1 MRKILLLTTLFFSVL
16 MMAGPVDQEAA
27 KQKALDFA
35 AAKMGV
41 RTQRTMKATDCGVYK
56 ASNRVS
62 AARDYLHVFN
72 IDGGGYIIVSGDD
85 RTEEILGYSTTGTF
99 DANNIPENMR
109 AFLQEYADGIQALDD
124 DQVTSATPNKV
135 KHGYQSMRAPSRAAR
150 TSVSPLMATLWD
162 QGSPYDQYCP
172 EYKENKAATGCVAT
186 AMAQVMGYHR
196 WPNATTTKI
205 PAFTTETRELF
216 LSAIPAGTAIDWS
229 NIKNYYGWYNKDGN
243 WKEETYNTTQASA
256 VAKLMQLCGYSV
268 QMDYYCDD
276 LGQSGAVASNCIA
289 ALVKY
294 FDYEESTC
302 KWIKREN
309 YSYTDWQDMIYAE
322 LKGKRPVLYSGQ
334 SEGGGHAFVCDGY
347 DSDDFF
353 HINWGWAGMSNG
365 FFRLRLLN
373 PDDQGVGGSSTTE
386 GFGMGQGA
394 GIGIKPNDGTGTYVE
409 KMSVYDIT
417 YSETTYNR
425 ISSTDNFALS
435 GVTYYIINN
444 TGKNQNFDIAV
455 RILDKNGNKVEDLG
469 PIMSNRTLSNGYY
482 TWSSNIPSFGAG
494 YANGNYKMVFIG
506 RKTGDTEWYLCENAE
521 IKSLDFTISGNTLTV
536 AAPILECSHTEEGE
550 LAAYSDITIKLN
562 VKNTGTKGFRSDL
575 YYNINNSEDWR
586 AAGFVDA
593 EPGETD
599 VVEIKF
605 TPTSSG
611 NYTFTFGGIDYS
623 FVLAIGTGDLTI
635 PDLSGTYNYATP
647 AISYDSSQNIYY
659 VDGTSTT
666 VNFTVTNNGNGV
678 YNDNIV
684 FNFWYYSIS
693 DSKWKYY
700 KEDVQAISLA
710 AGGSQNLN
718 VTIDKVDNSDYALYA
733 VEMNWIK
740 DEKETYIATTPDFEF
755 RGASAGYKLEA
766 VEYNCTPE
774 MKYNSDASLWYIN
787 GTEAEFYID
796 IKNTG
801 TETFTGQLMVEQAYH
816 NAGGGSNWYYKDYP
830 TYPEYRDFTLAPGET
845 KREKTTITKIDQAN
859 VDLYF
864 VRIKY
869 KASNESDY
877 TLLEYS
883 PNFAFMEANEP
894 KLMFKNLECS
904 PTMYYDSEKGVSY
917 VEGDKM
923 TSTFNISN
931 IGTGAFDGKIK
942 FKYFAHSTSENKW
955 MEIITAT
962 THDFNLAAGATG
974 SVTSEPIENTSG
986 YDFYTINCYYV
997 AGTTDVF
1004 IRRTSDFE
1012 FRAATIQPGDA
1023 NGDGQVNV
1031 TDIVAIVNYIMDNPP
1046 AGFNFTAADVN
1057 NDGSVNVTD
1066 IVQIVNIIMSSG
1078 SRMDSE
1084 EVYKILKANG
1094 FIFKGE

>member
-1 MRKILLLTTLFFSVL
+1 
-16 MMAGPVDQEAA
+16 MMAGPVDQETA
-27 KQKALDFA
+27 KRKALDFA
-35 AAKMGV
+35 AAKMGSKV
-41 RTQRTMKATDCGVYK
+41 QRALKATDCGVHK
-56 ASNRVS
+56 ASKRAS
-62 AARDYLHVFN
+62 ATRDYLHVFN

-85 RTEEILGYSTTGTF
+85 RTEEILGYSITGTF
-99 DANNIPENMR
+99 DANNIPDNMR

-172 EYKENKAATGCVAT
+172 EYQGNKAATGCVAT
-186 AMAQVMGYHR
+186 ALAQVMGYHR

-205 PAFTTETRELF
+205 PAFTTETRGLS

-373 PDDQGVGGSSTTE
+373 PDDQGIGGSSTTE
-386 GFGMGQGA
+386 GYGMGQGV

-417 YSETTYNR
+417 YSEITYNR
-425 ISSTDNFALS
+425 ISSTDNFTLS

-521 IKSLDFTISGNTLTV
+521 IKSIDFTISGNTLSI
-536 AAPILECSHTEEGE
+536 AAPVLECSHTEEGE

-575 YYNINNSEDWR
+575 YYNINNSGVWR

-611 NYTFTFGGIDYS
+611 NYTFTFDGIDYS
-623 FVLAIGTGDLTI
+623 FVLAIGTGGLTI

-666 VNFTVTNNGNGV
+666 ANFTVTNNGNGV

-684 FNFWYYSIS
+684 FYFFYYSIS
-693 DSKWKYY
+693 KSDWIYY
-700 KEDVQAISLA
+700 KEDVQTISLE
-710 AGGSQNLN
+710 AGGSKNLN
-718 VTIDKVDNSDYALYA
+718 VAIDKVDNSDYGKYC
-733 VEMNWIK
+733 VQMYYIK
-740 DEKETYIATTPDFEF
+740 ENKETYLATTPDFEF
-755 RGASAGYKLEA
+755 RTITAGYKLEA
-766 VEYNCTPE
+766 VNYNCTPE
-774 MKYNSDASLWYIN
+774 MQYNSDAYLWYIN

-801 TETFTGQLMVEQAYH
+801 TETFSGQLMVEQAYH
-816 NAGGGSNWYYKDYP
+816 IVGDGTSWYYKDYP
-830 TYPEYRDFTLAPGET
+830 TYPEYRNFTLAPGET
-845 KREKTTITKIDQAN
+845 KREKTTITKSVKDD
-859 VDLYF
+859 VDGYF
-864 VRIKY
+864 VRINY
-869 KASNESDY
+869 KGKNESSFI
-877 TLLEYS
+877 TLEES
-883 PNFAFMEANEP
+883 PKFVFMDENTP
-894 KLMFKNLECS
+894 ILTIKNVQTS
-904 PTMYYDSEKGVSY
+904 PSLNYDSEAEVY
-917 VEGDKM
+917 YAEGDKL
-923 TSTFNISN
+923 TTTFTIEN
-931 IGTGAFDGKIK
+931 IGTGVYDGQVT
-942 FKYFAHSTSENKW
+942 FEYWGSPDGGYNWYFVKDN
-955 MEIITAT
+955 T
-962 THDFNLAAGATG
+962 THDF
-974 SVTSEPIENTSG
+974 SVTVGASESISTTIEKNKNYSIYAVECHYSKG
-986 YDFYTINCYYV
+986 SSV
-997 AGTTDVF
+997 VF
-1004 IRRTSDFE
+1004 LSSTPDFE
-1012 FRAATIQPGDA
+1012 FREATIQSGDA

-1031 TDIVAIVNYIMDNPP
+1031 TDIVAIVNFIMDNSPT
-1046 AGFNFTAADVN
+1046 GFIFTAADVN

-1084 EVYKILKANG
+1084 EVYRILKANG